1 MSLIPSTA
9 PLIRLAAVD
18 DGYAQN
24 LYDAVYNAVKYD
36 EDTTAINGLVEAPI
50 REYELTSLAST
61 EWQWYASWRQALGG
75 LLDPV
80 VLRHLTASAST
91 RFARFQVRELVLCD
105 PRTNELAPRRLE
117 SPDEP
122 DAIGLRW
129 LSAQARSLRVD
140 DAFEEQAPDARDDEP
155 PEEQTPDAR
164 DDEALELM
172 NDALQCATEASWY
185 LLRQLLSVPDD
196 LAELVANQLQAF
208 AEDRGIDEPPW
219 FGLGEPVGG

>member
-9 PLIRLAAVD
+9 PLIRLAAAD

-36 EDTTAINGLVEAPI
+36 EDVTARSGLVEAPI

-91 RFARFQVRELVLCD
+91 RFARFQVRELVLRD
-105 PRTNELAPRRLE
+105 PRTNELAPGRLDP
-117 SPDEP
+117 PDSP

-129 LSAQARSLRVD
+129 LSEQARGT
-140 DAFEEQAPDARDDEP
+140 RDDEP
-155 PEEQTPDAR
+155 PEEQTPDER
-164 DDEALELM
+164 DDEPPEEQTPDERNDEALELM
-172 NDALQCATEASWY
+172 NDALQCATDASWY
-185 LLRQLLSVPDD
+185 LLRQLAYLRDERG
-196 LAELVANQLQAF
+196 ALVTNQLRAF
-208 AEDRGIDEPPW
+208 AEDRGIDQALW
-219 FGLGEPVGG
+219 YGLGEPLGG